1 MNFTPWLNDVH
12 QKRFRVLVIDD
23 LAENIALINNILK
36 DEYDIT
42 VATSAALG
50 LELAKKEPLV
60 DLILL
65 DIVMPNMDGYELCR
79 FLKANTQTQNIPII
93 FLTVLDETA
102 DVEKGFLAGGVD
114 YVTKP
119 FEPAILKARVRTH
132 CELSFQKKELK
143 RFNQSL
149 EMVVLERTRELEHIQ
164 LHVERLARQA
174 ALGNVIGMIAHQWRQ
189 PVAVISMIVNTVLL
203 DIALG
208 KLNPL
213 DVKKEMENISKQT
226 QFLSQTI
233 ENFRNFFKP
242 SQEKQCISTDAFFES
257 LKDLMKAIL
266 GHHAISLVIDTS
278 DVECLNVYKN
288 ELLQVIVNLI
298 NNAKDAIVEN
308 HQENGEISIAV
319 FYQDSNVVIEVS
331 DNGGG
336 IPETILSKIS
346 EPYFTT
352 KSDKEGTGLGL
363 YMSKMIT
370 QKHLQGTLEWFNQ
383 ANGACFRIMIPR

>member
-1 MNFTPWLNDVH
+1 MNKL
-12 QKRFRVLVIDD
+12 LVIAFFYFFFSSSAFTQTKVDSLLELCNTASENHKAAIYNQLSFQTRSD
-23 LAENIALINNILK
+23 TAKSNQYSRMAFRLATKHKQIP
-36 DEYDIT
+36 
-42 VATSAALG
+42 
-50 LELAKKEPLV
+50 ELAKSIYYLAETNYYSREFSKAIPQ
-60 DLILL
+60 
-65 DIVMPNMDGYELCR
+65 YE
-79 FLKANTQTQNIPII
+79 KAIPI
-93 FLTVLDETA
+93 
-102 DVEKGFLAGGVD
+102 
-114 YVTKP
+114 
-119 FEPAILKARVRTH
+119 
-132 CELSFQKKELK
+132 
-143 RFNQSL
+143 
-149 EMVVLERTRELEHIQ
+149 
-164 LHVERLARQA
+164 
-174 ALGNVIGMIAHQWRQ
+174 
-189 PVAVISMIVNTVLL
+189 
-203 DIALG
+203 
-208 KLNPL
+208 
-213 DVKKEMENISKQT
+213 
-226 QFLSQTI
+226 
-233 ENFRNFFKP
+233 
-242 SQEKQCISTDAFFES
+242 FES

>member
-1 MNFTPWLNDVH
+1 
-12 QKRFRVLVIDD
+12 
-23 LAENIALINNILK
+23 
-36 DEYDIT
+36 
-42 VATSAALG
+42 
-50 LELAKKEPLV
+50 
-60 DLILL
+60 
-65 DIVMPNMDGYELCR
+65 
-79 FLKANTQTQNIPII
+79 
-93 FLTVLDETA
+93 
-102 DVEKGFLAGGVD
+102 
-114 YVTKP
+114 
-119 FEPAILKARVRTH
+119 
-132 CELSFQKKELK
+132 
-143 RFNQSL
+143 
-149 EMVVLERTRELEHIQ
+149 
-164 LHVERLARQA
+164 
-174 ALGNVIGMIAHQWRQ
+174 MIAHQWRQ

-319 FYQDSNVVIEVS
+319 FYQDSNVA
-331 DNGGG
+331 
-336 IPETILSKIS
+336 IS
-346 EPYFTT
+346 
-352 KSDKEGTGLGL
+352 
-363 YMSKMIT
+363 
-370 QKHLQGTLEWFNQ
+370 
-383 ANGACFRIMIPR
+383 